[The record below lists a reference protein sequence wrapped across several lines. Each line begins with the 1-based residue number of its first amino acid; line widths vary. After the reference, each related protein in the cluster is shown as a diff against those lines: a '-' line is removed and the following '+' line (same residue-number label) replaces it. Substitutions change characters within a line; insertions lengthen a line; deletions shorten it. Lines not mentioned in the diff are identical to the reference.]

1 MEVGDVKVEAGAPEG
16 AAQAAGNGSATEA
29 PDPGAGLRLPPNDVR
44 RKRPPALSFLLRMET
59 VRTLA
64 RIASLLA
71 LDFAGVFLAIYTA
84 LSIKALVRDG
94 FDAQTIFTETR
105 HTVAFAYL
113 VTALLFARSALYAN
127 RAQRPGLS
135 RIVACLFQ
143 VTVVALIF
151 ALVNGEH
158 FSSYYIFYGSFFF
171 AVVYLGSLRAFYEL
185 ATRAVLRAAGYR
197 RRTVLVGSGKQIE
210 AVPHPPPNP
219 APPPEVGREPPPY
232 PPPGKRARALGPGQG
247 QARLP

>member
-16 AAQAAGNGSATEA
+16 AAQAAGNGSAAEA
-29 PDPGAGLRLPPNDVR
+29 PDRGAGLRLPTNDVR

-113 VTALLFARSALYAN
+113 VTALLFARSGLSAN
-127 RAQRPGLS
+127 RAQRPGRSSSARAS
-135 RIVACLFQ
+135 RSRRWRTRWPTA
-143 VTVVALIF
+143 
-151 ALVNGEH
+151 
-158 FSSYYIFYGSFFF
+158 
-171 AVVYLGSLRAFYEL
+171 
-185 ATRAVLRAAGYR
+185 ATRSSWWATPHSRRA
-197 RRTVLVGSGKQIE
+197 RRTG
-210 AVPHPPPNP
+210 
-219 APPPEVGREPPPY
+219 
-232 PPPGKRARALGPGQG
+232 
-247 QARLP
+247 